1 MTSGERV
8 IKNVIEGINRAFGD
22 LEVGSR
28 GHTATGTFSVLVR
41 ALDRQVP
48 GQGVQFSGNGFSLT
62 IGDRVAHFSSEGRL
76 LEQGQAP
83 VEHSTNDWAKARDT
97 KPKEYARYCRGEITE
112 WELFAFETPAETKKG
127 EAVGLAEKVGAK
139 K

>member
-8 IKNVIEGINRAFGD
+8 IKNVIEGVNRAFGD
-22 LEVGSR
+22 LVVMDGPIKIP
-28 GHTATGTFSVLVR
+28 VLVR

-83 VEHSTNDWAKARDT
+83 VEHGVEQWKKAQANRPDLYAKFC
-97 KPKEYARYCRGEITE
+97 KGEITE
-112 WELFAFETPAETKKG
+112 AELFAFETPAETKKG
-127 EAVGLAEKVGAK
+127 EAVGLAEKAGTK